1 MVLHDRTEGDDVTA
15 RPQCARWFGPDN
27 YCDTPVQREGDYCP
41 VHDPDQSGPDED
53 FTRDGLLEEL
63 SLIHI

>member
-1 MVLHDRTEGDDVTA
+1 MTA

-27 YCDTPVQREGDYCP
+27 YCDTPVEEYGDYCP

-53 FTRDGLLEEL
+53 FARDGLLEESARL
-63 SLIHI
+63 AARCPTHPTR